1 MKDKPHRDLKFKI
14 LREYFAL
21 WVFLEKCKVYNLS
34 QKREDV
40 SMDKLL

>member
-1 MKDKPHRDLKFKI
+1 MVAKPHRDLKFKI

-21 WVFLEKCKVYNLS
+21 WMLSRKMESDNLP